1 MKRDVVT
8 GVSVSAGLARGR
20 ARLIGAP
27 RLPAANETIAES
39 QVEDELLRLQEALGA
54 ARDEL
59 IALRRR
65 LSGAL
70 AHELGDFFDAH
81 ALLLEDPE
89 LVQGLFDLIRKGRM
103 SARTALKVQRDRLA
117 EVFASME
124 DAYLRS
130 RFEDIEHVI
139 ARILAWLHRA
149 ELGEEAAVRVGEE
162 EVIVAEAL
170 PPAEIAHL
178 AERGI
183 CAVIT
188 EQGSPL
194 SHTAILA
201 RSLRLPMIVQARG
214 ALARIG
220 EGDLLL
226 VDACAGRIIINP
238 DSRDLAA
245 FERALHR
252 AQREERRLA
261 RLRTAACQTRDG
273 TTIELLANAE
283 SLEDVEAAL
292 AHGAA
297 GIGLYR
303 TEFLFLRE
311 DRLPEEDEQFEAYR
325 AVVRI
330 ARGRPVTFR
339 TLDLGADKAEGS
351 VLALPREENPAL
363 GLRGLRRSLAEP
375 DTFAVQLRA
384 ILRTAEAGPVRVLL
398 PMVTTAAEF
407 AAACQIHRRLLIETG
422 VLRSNGSVPLG
433 AMIEVPAAAIAPEAI
448 LALADFAAI
457 GSNDLMQYL
466 LAADRGHDRLAG
478 LFEPTEPAVVR
489 TLARLIAACA
499 RRRRPVTLCG
509 ELAADTRFTALLIAL
524 GLRALSAH
532 PRALPAIKERI
543 RALDTRKLER
553 LRPRLLRATH
563 RESVEKLLAAL

>member
-1 MKRDVVT
+1 MKREVLT
-8 GVSVSAGLARGR
+8 GVPVSPGLARGR
-20 ARLIGAP
+20 ARLIGLP
-27 RLPAANETIAES
+27 RLPGAPETIAETE
-39 QVEDELLRLQEALGA
+39 VETELLRLEEALA
-54 ARDEL
+54 TARGEL
-59 IALRRR
+59 ADLRRR

-89 LVQGLFDLIRKGRM
+89 LVQGLFDLVRKARM
-103 SARTALKVQRDRLA
+103 SARAALKVQRDRLA
-117 EVFASME
+117 EIFAGIE
-124 DAYLRS
+124 DPYLRS
-130 RFEDIEHVI
+130 RFEDVEHVI
-139 ARILAWLHRA
+139 ARVLAWLNRA
-149 ELGEEAAVRVGEE
+149 EQGEEASLRAGEG
-162 EVIVAEAL
+162 EVVVAETL
-170 PPAEIAHL
+170 PPAELAHF
-178 AERGI
+178 AEQGVR
-183 CAVIT
+183 AVIT

-194 SHTAILA
+194 SHAAILA
-201 RSLRLPMIVQARG
+201 RSLRLPMVVQARG
-214 ALARIG
+214 ALAAIG

-226 VDACAGRIIINP
+226 VDAAAGQIVVNP
-238 DSRDLAA
+238 EAADLAA
-245 FERALHR
+245 FERALR
-252 AQREERRLA
+252 RNQREERRLL
-261 RLRTAACQTRDG
+261 RLRDAPCRTRDG
-273 TTIELLANAE
+273 IAIELLANAE
-283 SLEDVEAAL
+283 SLAEVEAAL

-311 DRLPEEDEQFEAYR
+311 DRLPDEEEQFEAYR
-325 AVVRI
+325 AVLR
-330 ARGRPVTFR
+330 AACGRPVTFR

-351 VLALPREENPAL
+351 VLALPSEENPAL
-363 GLRGLRRSLAEP
+363 GLRGLRRSLSEP
-375 DTFAVQLRA
+375 EQFAAQLRA
-384 ILRTAEAGPVRVLL
+384 VIRAAELGPARVLL
-398 PMVTTAAEF
+398 PMVTTASEF
-407 AAACQIHRRLLIETG
+407 AAARRLHQHLLAELS
-422 VLRSNGSVPLG
+422 VPAEQPVPLG

-543 RALDTRKLER
+543 RELDTRKLQR